1 MTKKILLITIVI
13 SLLIYAAYE
22 SYEQNRINKLNS
34 KVSTLE
40 EALSQIDAIKIDT
53 TLPEFKEHIIISP
66 DSALFNKQGGEIA
79 YKDLIKI
86 LRQKKM
92 IGNSRNDSQSIEID
106 SYDATDSCYRFRVVS
121 LLTTEYQGSSI
132 LGWWE
137 YFPKTKKVVNG
148 ITFEE
153 LN

>member
-1 MTKKILLITIVI
+1 LKSRLLKQKAFYKQ
-13 SLLIYAAYE
+13 LC
-22 SYEQNRINKLNS
+22 
-34 KVSTLE
+34 STH
-40 EALSQIDAIKIDT
+40 KCNT

-92 IGNSRNDSQSIEID
+92 IGNSINDSQSIEID

-121 LLTTEYQGSSI
+121 PLTTEYQGSSI
-132 LGWWE
+132 LGCWE

-148 ITFEE
+148 ITLKAHSTSVVKAPNSDRGVDVKTTITKIRFK
-153 LN
+153 N